1 MNLFTFSKKFN
12 PVAEWTFS
20 DGVLPSA
27 SIYKIDVRSG
37 GSVVSSPIE
46 QGSFNSYN
54 KTAEPMEL
62 NVVLSF
68 SGTDSFLQSTLDT
81 LENLKQSVTVFSI
94 ETPIYEYENMTL
106 QNYDY
111 QLQRED
117 GRGVLYINAMFV
129 EIKEVAVTYTATSI
143 QANDTKDSSAAS
155 SVNTGLKQAQ
165 EPQQSGSNVESAG
178 KNTRK
183 SILRQAGI
191 GG

>member
-37 GSVVSSPIE
+37 GSVVSSAIE

-68 SGTDSFLQSTLDT
+68 NGTDSFLQSTLDN
-81 LENLKQSVTVFSI
+81 LENLKQGVTVFSI
-94 ETPIYEYENMTL
+94 ETPIYEYERMTL

-129 EIKEVAVTYTATSI
+129 EIKEVAVVYTATSI
-143 QANDTKDSSAAS
+143 QASDTKDSSAAS

-165 EPQQSGSNVESAG
+165 APQSGSNVESAG
-178 KNTRK
+178 QSTRK